1 MGRRSRKRMVAEGG
15 GGGPTRAERDE
26 ARRRRAEAARA
37 GTPRRSTYGR
47 RGSSEPP
54 PAPWGSF
61 PLSEL
66 VVLLALVLGVV
77 GVITW
82 GDRGRLMLVCAMAL
96 GSLAG
101 LEVSIR
107 EHVAGFRSHT
117 SLLAISAGVIAMVLT
132 AFAGSGGVPAGLIVA
147 LGAFVFVTAFWALR
161 ELFKRRS
168 GGLGFR

>member
-1 MGRRSRKRMVAEGG
+1 MAAEGTATAA
-15 GGGPTRAERDE
+15 TRAERDA
-26 ARRRRAEAARA
+26 ARRRRAEAARSGA
-37 GTPRRSTYGR
+37 PRRSPYGR

-66 VVLLALVLGVV
+66 VVLLALVLGVL
-77 GVITW
+77 GAIIW
-82 GDRGRLMLVCAMAL
+82 GDRGRLMLVCAVAL

-107 EHVAGFRSHT
+107 EHFAGFRSHT
-117 SLLAISAGVIAMVLT
+117 SLLAICAAVIAMVLT
-132 AFAGSGGVPAGLIVA
+132 AFAGGSGGIPYGVIVA
-147 LGAFVFVTAFWALR
+147 LGVFVFVTAFWGLR
-161 ELFKRRS
+161 EVFKRRS